1 MNDCYTP
8 YTGEHIATD
17 TPADWMARAGIDA
30 PAYDKATQGCF
41 FQGGAWAVIDS
52 AKAENPR
59 IAEIK
64 ADLSALDFKRIRPL
78 AEGDTE
84 YLTTINAQAVALR
97 AELTALTAA

>member
-1 MNDCYTP
+1 MNYYSP
-8 YTGEHIATD
+8 HTGEFIETSS
-17 TPADWMARAGIDA
+17 PASWMGKTESASPPFDRAA
-30 PAYDKATQGCF
+30 QGCF
-41 FQGGAWAVIDS
+41 FRNGAWVIVDAV
-52 AKAENPR
+52 KAENPR

-64 ADLSALDFKRIRPL
+64 ADISALDFKRIRPL